1 MSAARPAAFS
11 RIGAFLLVAGGA
23 ALFFAMLWLIG
34 AGADFGGDRGRGQA
48 HAASVGLN
56 GYAGLTRLIEAQGY
70 AVTLSRNPEG
80 HRTRDLLVLTPGAY
94 GDGEQIGKIL
104 AERRAIG
111 PTLMILPKWWASA
124 PPSDLPPEA
133 QEKFKRGWVTIGDV
147 TPSEWTA
154 QLPGPYGFTHRAY
167 PASASVSELI
177 VIPGEP
183 APTPAPGPAPAPIGA
198 PAPQTAEAP
207 MSGQPARW
215 QGMGLAGALPREE
228 VLHADLRD
236 GQQALIRDAAG
247 RVLAFGVNL
256 DQRRDSDAEAQKGA
270 TSFAPDRYPVIVL
283 ADPDLANNY
292 GLADAT
298 RAAAAIA
305 LVDRLTLDGEID
317 RVSFDLTLNG
327 FGASENL
334 LTLAFRPPFLAATL
348 SLLVA
353 LLIVGWR
360 AFQRFGP
367 AAVSAGPDIAFGKR
381 QLIAN
386 GAGLILRARRF
397 RLLAAPYAALAAR
410 RLAERLGL
418 ARPDP
423 EAIDAA
429 LARRL
434 PQEEPFTRRIA
445 RLQAARRPA
454 DILAAARGLNDLATK
469 LQQGPK

>member
-23 ALFFAMLWLIG
+23 TLFFAMLWLIG
-34 AGADFGGDRGRGQA
+34 AGADFGGERGRGQA

-70 AVTLSRNPEG
+70 AVTLSRNLEG
-80 HRTRDLLVLTPGAY
+80 HRTRDLLILTPGAY
-94 GDGEQIGKIL
+94 GDGEAIGNIL
-104 AERRAIG
+104 AERRGIG
-111 PTLMILPKWWASA
+111 PTLMILPKWWASG
-124 PPSDLPPEA
+124 PPPDLPPEV
-133 QEKFKRGWVTIGDV
+133 QERFKRGWVTIGDV

-154 QLPGPYGFTHRAY
+154 QLPAPYGFTHRAY
-167 PASASVSELI
+167 PASAAMSELI

-183 APTPAPGPAPAPIGA
+183 APAPSPTASPAPR
-198 PAPQTAEAP
+198 TAAAKP
-207 MSGQPARW
+207 GLPARW

-228 VLHADLRD
+228 VLHADLRN

-247 RVLAFGVNL
+247 RVLAFGVDL
-256 DQRRDSDAEAQKGA
+256 GQRREADAEPPEGA

-283 ADPDLANNY
+283 ADPDLANNW

-305 LVDRLTLDGEID
+305 LVERLTQDDEID

-381 QLIAN
+381 QLIRN

-434 PQEEPFTRRIA
+434 PQEVPFTRRIA
-445 RLQAARRPA
+445 RLEAARRPA
-454 DILAAARGLNDLATK
+454 DILAAARSLDDLATK

>member
-11 RIGAFLLVAGGA
+11 RIGALLLVAGGA

-48 HAASVGLN
+48 HAASVGLT
-56 GYAGLTRLIEAQGY
+56 GYAGLTRLMEAQGY

-104 AERRAIG
+104 AERRTIG

-124 PPSDLPPEA
+124 PPPNLPPEA
-133 QEKFKRGWVTIGDV
+133 QGKFKRGWVTIGDI

-183 APTPAPGPAPAPIGA
+183 APKPSPTASPP
-198 PAPQTAEAP
+198 PQTAEAP
-207 MSGQPARW
+207 RSGRPARW

-247 RVLAFGVNL
+247 RVLAFGVDL
-256 DQRRDSDAEAQKGA
+256 GQRREADAEAEEGA

-283 ADPDLANNY
+283 ADPDLANNW

-305 LVDRLTLDGEID
+305 LVERLTQDDEID

-367 AAVSAGPDIAFGKR
+367 AAVNAAPDFAFGKR
-381 QLIAN
+381 QLIRN

-397 RLLAAPYAALAAR
+397 RLLAAPYSALAAR

-434 PQEEPFTRRIA
+434 PEEEPFTRRIA
-445 RLQAARRPA
+445 RLEAARRPA
-454 DILAAARGLNDLATK
+454 DILAAARGLDDLATR